1 VVEHLAKG
9 LLDAPSL
16 VTHTFP
22 LVDAAKAYEL
32 LDTDPQSALQV
43 VLEFS

>member
-1 VVEHLAKG
+1 VDHLAKG
-9 LLDAPSL
+9 LVDAPSL

-22 LVDAAKAYEL
+22 LADAAKAYEL